1 MNQQHIGI
9 AVRQRT
15 AIMRV
20 PEDTMTSPYL
30 DHIRPIRKIIE
41 DLIIAREIELAKTTS
56 AEQRQHVERELSFL
70 RDELARIDGQ
80 SCSEWRR

>member
-1 MNQQHIGI
+1 
-9 AVRQRT
+9 
-15 AIMRV
+15 
-20 PEDTMTSPYL
+20 MTSPYL